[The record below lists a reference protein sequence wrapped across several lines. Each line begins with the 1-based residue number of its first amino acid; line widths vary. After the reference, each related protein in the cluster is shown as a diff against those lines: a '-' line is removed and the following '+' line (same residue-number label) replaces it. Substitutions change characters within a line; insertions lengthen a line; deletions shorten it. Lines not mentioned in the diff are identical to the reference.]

1 MIPKID
7 IRVPVGLPIKETA
20 SFIADCEQIGFNG
33 VGVHDHQH
41 SGRDVYITL
50 ALAALQTER
59 LHLYP
64 ATSNPVTRHQMV
76 LASLTH
82 SLEEIAPGRIRLS
95 LAPGFLSVGNIGQPK
110 ARLSEM
116 RDAILNI
123 KSLLSGESVMYGEV
137 DGYLRN
143 VSTQPTP
150 VYMTAAGPKML
161 ELAGE
166 IADGVMAMVGLDPRI
181 IAAATEHLSI
191 GAARAGRKVKDI
203 PVVFITHLAIDKDQ
217 DKAQSWPQ
225 RYLAPKKPWLSYP
238 SKSHHYWLR
247 QIGIDLPDS
256 IDPTTI
262 STKLS
267 HQICDAL
274 GLFGTP
280 EYCSYRLLQAVNESD
295 LDHIFLFPVHTIDGG
310 YIMPIQEKEAFRDV
324 IFPKLYA

>member
-1 MIPKID
+1 
-7 IRVPVGLPIKETA
+7 
-20 SFIADCEQIGFNG
+20 
-33 VGVHDHQH
+33 
-41 SGRDVYITL
+41 
-50 ALAALQTER
+50 
-59 LHLYP
+59 
-64 ATSNPVTRHQMV
+64 
-76 LASLTH
+76 
-82 SLEEIAPGRIRLS
+82 
-95 LAPGFLSVGNIGQPK
+95 
-110 ARLSEM
+110 M

-191 GAARAGRKVKDI
+191 GAARAGRNLKDI

-280 EYCSYRLLQAVNESD
+280 EYCHIMSQAQKAGFVDMAKYLADPDFEFVPIDKKSSLLAKISAQIADAGTSIIPP
-295 LDHIFLFPVHTIDGG
+295 IF
-310 YIMPIQEKEAFRDV
+310 K
-324 IFPKLYA
+324 